1 MEGILPLLIPI
12 LALATGFVA
21 VLRMPPEAFLG
32 KKRQAA
38 LPAADN
44 QALLEEVAML
54 REELAQVR
62 ERVDFTERLLMD
74 APAATGRIA
83 APAQATAAR
92 TDA

>member
-1 MEGILPLLIPI
+1 MEGILALLIPV

-21 VLRMPPEAFLG
+21 VLRMPPEALAG
-32 KKRQAA
+32 KKHRPA

-44 QALLEEVAML
+44 KALIEEVAML

-74 APAATGRIA
+74 APAVTGRIA
-83 APAQATAAR
+83 PAHTPLAR